1 MRAITVIGTNV
12 VIDCETVEEA
22 VAYMDRLAATLAPL
36 DVLVAEEAVYA
47 ALLYINQRTP
57 RPRAARAL
65 MDALR
70 QDGYEVRRVT
80 LAATPAP
87 LDGLPGLIAIHRA
100 WHENPRYDIALDTP
114 CPLAPLDEFECPGC
128 GGRWRYQ
135 TRPDGSK
142 AVEHL
147 ATPAPL
153 DALCGAVLTC
163 ALPILHDGDHERADG
178 IRWTWPAAPAP
189 PVTLS
194 HGQGS
199 GNDTVILRNSLTI
212 HATPAPLDVREWAK
226 AVVRS
231 VPPVHIENTD
241 AVPTFKRRPDQCI
254 DRAAVLLALEHATP
268 APLDVPVRGALA
280 RAWKRRAKMYRGLW
294 SRQLR
299 EFHDWRTALRAAGIS
314 EMVDMNPDA
323 IRLTVTVPRE
333 KRINEM
339 VEERIAAFAAATP
352 APLPD
357 VRGEVLPIKVRP
369 AVDLA
374 VTPAPLDVLV
384 AAILTL
390 PTLDLSTGVYVD
402 LEDVLFLVRDGDEA
416 KL

>member
-1 MRAITVIGTNV
+1 
-12 VIDCETVEEA
+12 
-22 VAYMDRLAATLAPL
+22 
-36 DVLVAEEAVYA
+36 
-47 ALLYINQRTP
+47 
-57 RPRAARAL
+57 
-65 MDALR
+65 
-70 QDGYEVRRVT
+70 
-80 LAATPAP
+80 
-87 LDGLPGLIAIHRA
+87 
-100 WHENPRYDIALDTP
+100 
-114 CPLAPLDEFECPGC
+114 
-128 GGRWRYQ
+128 
-135 TRPDGSK
+135 
-142 AVEHL
+142 
-147 ATPAPL
+147 
-153 DALCGAVLTC
+153 
-163 ALPILHDGDHERADG
+163 
-178 IRWTWPAAPAP
+178 
-189 PVTLS
+189 
-194 HGQGS
+194 
-199 GNDTVILRNSLTI
+199 
-212 HATPAPLDVREWAK
+212 
-226 AVVRS
+226 VRS

-254 DRAAVLLALEHATP
+254 DRAAILLALEHATP

-339 VEERIAAFAAATP
+339 VEERIAALAATP